1 MKAIRWGGLIAF
13 VVLTAIVVAAAFF
26 SGAVL
31 KPVLESKFTEM
42 NGAKVDIDAV
52 NISYSPFALEINDI
66 QIADPSEPMINT
78 AQIEQV
84 RLLLSFGRMLMG
96 QLVIDD
102 ASIIGV
108 RVETPRDESGQI
120 IETATQESSD
130 AAEEE
135 ASFDVPG
142 FDFPDIDELLAK
154 NPLQSEILL
163 DKLNKDLA
171 EIDSQWKTT
180 KDGLPDSAKM
190 DSYENRFNQIKKD
203 ANGNTAQKL
212 AAIKAAKALAREIK
226 ADADKVKKAKTQFSD
241 DIKHV
246 NKSIRDVKA
255 APAKDLKEIKSKYS
269 LDGAGAEN
277 VSRMLFGDEVASYLA
292 MARKWYARVKPY
304 LSSDDGEE
312 EQVEPVVERGKGV
325 NVIFDEYDP
334 KSDFYVAKASIT
346 ADLPRGQFEGEINN
360 ISSDQSINKQ
370 PMRFKLQGVNMV
382 GKESEILLGEF
393 NYVNKSNSFTNIN
406 YALSKAQIDQLTIS
420 RSSQLPLDMKSALM
434 TSKVDARLQN
444 GVLKG
449 VANNQFRQVNFD
461 AGSSSMFASAFEG
474 VKAFDI
480 DARFSGAIGDLSV
493 KIDSDLDN
501 QLGKQMKAQFSQKKK
516 KFEADIKARIDE
528 KIKEPM
534 ARIEEKK
541 KKLDALKQRVDDA
554 EKQLQQKLAALKDTI
569 SKAGEQKKKA
579 ATDKLKNK
587 LKDKFGF

>member
-1 MKAIRWGGLIAF
+1 MKAIRWGGLITF
-13 VVLTAIVVAAAFF
+13 VVLTAIVIAAALF
-26 SGAVL
+26 SGMVL

-52 NISYSPFALEINDI
+52 NISYSPFALEINNI
-66 QIADPSEPMINT
+66 QITDPSEPMINT

-84 RLLLSFGRMLMG
+84 RLLLSFGRILMG

-120 IETATQESSD
+120 TETAAQESSD

-163 DKLNKDLA
+163 DKLNKYLT
-171 EIDSQWKTT
+171 EIDGQWKTT

-190 DSYENRFNQIKKD
+190 DSYEKRFNKIKKD
-203 ANGNTAQKL
+203 AKGNAAQKL
-212 AAIKAAKALAREIK
+212 AAIKAAKALTREIK

-277 VSRMLFGDEVASYLA
+277 VSRMLFGDEVTSYLA
-292 MARKWYARVKPY
+292 MARKWYARVEPY
-304 LSSDDGEE
+304 LSNDSDE
-312 EQVEPVVERGKGV
+312 EQAEPVVERGKGV
-325 NVIFDEYDP
+325 DVVFEEHDP
-334 KSDFYVAKASIT
+334 RPDFYVAKASIT
-346 ADLPRGQFEGEINN
+346 ADLPRGEFEGEINN

-382 GKESEILLGEF
+382 DKESEALTGEF
-393 NYVNKSNSFTNIN
+393 NYVDKSNSFTKIN

-420 RSSQLPLDMKSALM
+420 RSSQLPLDMKAALM

-449 VANNQFRQVNFD
+449 VANNQFRQVDFD

-501 QLGKQMKAQFSQKKK
+501 QLGKQMKAQFAQKKK
-516 KFEADIKARIDE
+516 KFEADLKARIDE

-534 ARIEEKK
+534 ARIDEKK
-541 KKLDALKQRVDDA
+541 KKLDALKQHVDDS

-587 LKDKFGF
+587 LKEKFGF

>member
-120 IETATQESSD
+120 IESAAQGSSD
-130 AAEEE
+130 ATEEE

-171 EIDSQWKTT
+171 EIDVQWKTT

-190 DSYENRFNQIKKD
+190 DSYEKRFNKIKKD
-203 ANGNTAQKL
+203 AKGNTAQKL
-212 AAIKAAKALAREIK
+212 AAIKAAKALTKEVK
-226 ADADKVKKAKTQFSD
+226 ADAAKVKKAKTEFSD
-241 DIKHV
+241 DIRHV
-246 NKSIRDVKA
+246 NKSIKNVKA
-255 APAKDLKEIKSKYS
+255 APAKDLKGIKSKYS

-292 MARKWYARVKPY
+292 MARKWYTRVEPY
-304 LSSDDGEE
+304 LSSDGEE
-312 EQVEPVVERGKGV
+312 EQAEPVVERGKGV
-325 NVIFDEYDP
+325 DVVFEEHDP
-334 KSDFYVAKASIT
+334 RPDFYVAKSSIT

-360 ISSDQSINKQ
+360 ISSDQSINKK

-382 GKESEILLGEF
+382 GKESEVLSGKF
-393 NYVNKSNSFTNIN
+393 NYVDKSNSFTKIN
-406 YALSKAQIDQLTIS
+406 YALSKMQIDQLTIS
-420 RSSQLPLDMKSALM
+420 RSSQLPLEMKAALM
-434 TSKVDARLQN
+434 TSKINARLQK

-449 VANNQFRQVNFD
+449 VAKNQFRQVDFD

-474 VKAFDI
+474 VKAFYI

-501 QLGKQMKAQFSQKKK
+501 QLGKQLKAQFAQKKK
-516 KFEADIKARIDE
+516 QFEDKLKARIDE

-541 KKLDALKQRVDDA
+541 KKLDAIKQRADNL
-554 EKQLQQKLAALKDTI
+554 EKQLQQKVAALKNTI
-569 SKAGEQKKKA
+569 SSASEQKKKA

-587 LKDKFGF
+587 LNDKFGF